1 VIENV
6 SAETLSCG
14 PIDGSSPPGVRK
26 KWTNA
31 GKDELPRTNEP
42 APCSPANTGPPRHS
56 ACKPSMP
63 VRRASYLTMV
73 RIARIRQAGVMP
85 QLPTPLRA
93 ALGLVA
99 TALDEARHLPD
110 RAIELPMLAVSTALQ
125 MSLRAQ
131 QRYAR
136 LAARGDEV
144 LNGRETTDDPPSW
157 ATFDEPV
164 AVEKLNV
171 TEDKPKSPRKAVP
184 RPRSGK
190 PSAFDAIGDE

>member
-1 VIENV
+1 
-6 SAETLSCG
+6 
-14 PIDGSSPPGVRK
+14 
-26 KWTNA
+26 
-31 GKDELPRTNEP
+31 
-42 APCSPANTGPPRHS
+42 
-56 ACKPSMP
+56 
-63 VRRASYLTMV
+63 
-73 RIARIRQAGVMP
+73 MP

-99 TALDEARHLPD
+99 TALDEARRLPD

-131 QRYAR
+131 QRYAH
-136 LAARGDEV
+136 LAARGDD
-144 LNGRETTDDPPSW
+144 LINRRETTDDAPPW

-171 TEDKPKSPRKAVP
+171 VDDKPKAPRNTIRRRRNV
-184 RPRSGK
+184 K